1 MDFLRL
7 RNLPQGE
14 QIELITKLRTLLSN
28 LEKGTSDTRLSK
40 TQIQF
45 LHGFT
50 GDVRNYIRSEGNL
63 GEFAFITFS
72 RLNSTGLY
80 TAPDGETKMEEQT
93 AAEIVPEIYE
103 IGILL
108 GLYDIVTEG

>member
-7 RNLPQGE
+7 RNFSQEE
-14 QIELITKLRTLLSN
+14 QLELLRKLRMLLRN

-50 GDVRNYIRSEGNL
+50 GDVRNYICYGGNL
-63 GEFAFITFS
+63 GSFAFISFN
-72 RLNSTGLY
+72 RLNSKGLY
-80 TAPDGETKMEEQT
+80 TDPDGNTKMEEQT

-108 GLYDIVTEG
+108 GLYETVSEG